1 MAKSRN
7 PLRIPFVAETAAA
20 IKAVQGL
27 DQAIDKLDASAKQA
41 QAAFQS
47 AGGATDQA
55 FDGAQDAVASAEKA
69 MRQLGIKSE
78 QVADNQISHLRQT
91 FEALK
96 TTGAAS
102 AAELARAFTNMQDR
116 IGRINAQ
123 VGRGVGALERH
134 YQTLGLV
141 SQASAEKQVAAIR
154 EAAEAAR
161 AAAKGPQE
169 LARITASEEAKISAV
184 YASIGQDVR
193 KLEDH
198 YRSLGVTSQASAQKQ
213 VAAIREAQAA
223 IAGSDAGP
231 EAIARANEA
240 AEAQIRAVYAAI
252 GKDVRTLE
260 DHYRALGLTS
270 AATAAKQIAAAKEA
284 HAAIVASDA
293 GPEEVARSYEAME
306 QQIKAANASMGKDVR
321 ELEDHFKA
329 LGVTSV
335 AALKKQAEATREA
348 AEAIK
353 NSPDASADDITR
365 SQEAAN
371 EKMRQY
377 YAALGM
383 DVRTL
388 DELYK
393 SLGVTSQ
400 EVADQQI
407 AAARKTAQA
416 IEASGAPIEDVTRAW
431 EAFEAEEK
439 RINASIGKDVRTLE
453 DRYQELGLVSVA
465 SGEKQIASIKET
477 ANALRSAANGPK
489 ELARITKAEGDKIK
503 AVYTSIGVHVRK
515 TVAEMSAQTRKLG
528 EGMRSIGG
536 SMSWQVTAPI
546 TLGLTGMMKVVG
558 DYEQQMNAVRATLRD
573 MSDQEFKDLSKL
585 TRDLG
590 ASTKYSA
597 LETAAATKILA
608 SAGISAKDILGGALK
623 SVVDVSATSDAE
635 LTTSAALITQAT
647 SLFGISAK
655 NLGGL
660 ANDVA
665 GFMDASKFS
674 VEQLSEAI
682 AQGGGVAKNAGLDF
696 QQFAAVLSM
705 LEGQGFASGS
715 DAGTSMKSFFLALTK
730 EVGDAEDAHA
740 KALKKLAAE
749 EKRVARERQT
759 LQSKTGKARENY
771 AKKMRG
777 IDQSII
783 DEVKRTEN
791 ATLLGYAGMKGGV
804 LDVEEMIRRLQDAV
818 RGMSQA
824 ERDEY
829 LEDTFG
835 TDGMRSALAMLSL
848 GVEGYR
854 KAMATIEK
862 GDAAASAKM
871 RQAGLKGSFEEL
883 VGAIQELALT
893 IADSGILKAVTD
905 VVVRITGWVKWLAQ
919 ASPATLYWAT
929 AIAAVLA
936 VIGPF
941 LMFIG
946 QMTIGTAVLVRGL
959 ALVAP
964 AVGAV
969 VTALGGITLVGAGWA
984 IAIGVA
990 IGVVVALIWRYRTEI
1005 MNALGDAWRWIKE
1018 NAADIG
1024 WWILK
1029 TVSPVTAAI
1038 WEHREAIMGMMA
1050 AVWEYIKQGWSGFLG
1065 YMRTVGSFL
1074 YAYMVQP
1081 WVNLYQ
1087 RAMEIMGRIRQGG
1100 YSFAAFFRGIG
1111 SFMYDALVQPWVD
1124 AYNRIRG
1131 LFGWIIST
1139 ARKALY
1145 WIGATQDNAHKA
1157 RGYATGGIV
1166 RGPGSGTSDSIQ
1178 AWLSNGEGIIR
1189 ARAVRHYGEG
1199 LINAINSM
1207 TWSPAAAMAPVMVA
1221 PGGNRS
1227 GMTPI
1232 TINLGGGLVADVL
1245 ADRTNVAKLLAQEHR
1260 RQAARST
1267 QRKSER

>member
-27 DQAIDKLDASAKQA
+27 DQVIDKLDASAKQA

-184 YASIGQDVR
+184 YASIGHDVR

-393 SLGVTSQ
+393 SLGMTSQ

-453 DRYQELGLVSVA
+453 DRYEELGLVSVA

-477 ANALRSAANGPK
+477 ANALRAAANGPK

-503 AVYTSIGVHVRK
+503 AVYTSIGVHVKK
-515 TVAEMSAQTRKLG
+515 TLDEMSAQTRKLG

-536 SMSWQVTAPI
+536 SMSWQVTAPVA
-546 TLGLTGMMKVVG
+546 LGLGAMVKEAGSFESAMG
-558 DYEQQMNAVRATLRD
+558 AVEAVMGNL
-573 MSDQEFKDLSKL
+573 SDKEVKDLTKAAK
-585 TRDLG
+585 DLG
-590 ASTKYSA
+590 AETKFSA
-597 LETAAATKILA
+597 TEAANAIEQLGGIGLDATTILNGALDASVQTAAATGGNLDDTAAMVA
-608 SAGISAKDILGGALK
+608 SIMGQFRLGSKDIKGIG
-623 SVVDVSATSDAE
+623 DT
-635 LTTSAALITQAT
+635 LTGFTQ
-647 SLFGISAK
+647 
-655 NLGGL
+655 
-660 ANDVA
+660 
-665 GFMDASKFS
+665 ASKFNIG
-674 VEQLSEAI
+674 QIADAF
-682 AQGGGVAKNAGLDF
+682 AQGGSAAQTAGLSVKE
-696 QQFAAVLSM
+696 FAAAIASIDPL
-705 LEGQGFASGS
+705 FASGS
-715 DAGTSMKSFFLALTK
+715 DAGTSFKAFIAGLTPNSKEAAGWFRDLKIAVKDAQGNFLPLVQIVENLRRGLSGLSEYDRAEALETMF
-730 EVGDAEDAHA
+730 GSDG
-740 KALKKLAAE
+740 
-749 EKRVARERQT
+749 AR
-759 LQSKTGKARENY
+759 
-771 AKKMRG
+771 
-777 IDQSII
+777 
-783 DEVKRTEN
+783 
-791 ATLLGYAGMKGGV
+791 
-804 LDVEEMIRRLQDAV
+804 
-818 RGMSQA
+818 
-824 ERDEY
+824 
-829 LEDTFG
+829 
-835 TDGMRSALAMLSL
+835 
-848 GVEGYR
+848 
-854 KAMATIEK
+854 
-862 GDAAASAKM
+862 AAAGLINVGA
-871 RQAGLKGSFEEL
+871 AGLKAKQGIIEAGDASKAAEQRMKGFNGQMEQL
-883 VGAIQELALT
+883 RGALSSLAIAVGE
-893 IADSGILKAVTD
+893 SGILASLTDLVKKVTE
-905 VVVRITGWVKWLAQ
+905 WVNWMAQ
-919 ASPATLYWAT
+919 ASPSTLYWVT
-929 AIAAVLA
+929 VLA
-936 VIGPF
+936 ALAAAIGPV
-941 LMFIG
+941 LMALG
-946 QMTIGTAVLVRGL
+946 QMTIGASMLVRGL
-959 ALVAP
+959 MLVAP
-964 AVGAV
+964 AVSAV
-969 VTALGGITLVGAGWA
+969 TAALGGITLVGTAMATG
-984 IAIGVA
+984 IGLAIGA
-990 IGVVVALIWRYRTEI
+990 VVAAVIIYRDEI

-1038 WEHREAIMGMMA
+1038 WENRDAIIGAMSTA
-1050 AVWEYIKQGWSGFLG
+1050 WEYLKEGWAGFLG
-1065 YMRTVGSFL
+1065 YLRSIGAWL
-1074 YAYMVQP
+1074 YKYMVQP
-1081 WVNLYQ
+1081 FVDLYHT
-1087 RAMEIMGRIRQGG
+1087 ALDIMGNLKSYWHGFMSFFASLG
-1100 YSFAAFFRGIG
+1100 SWMYSI
-1111 SFMYDALVQPWVD
+1111 LVQPWVD